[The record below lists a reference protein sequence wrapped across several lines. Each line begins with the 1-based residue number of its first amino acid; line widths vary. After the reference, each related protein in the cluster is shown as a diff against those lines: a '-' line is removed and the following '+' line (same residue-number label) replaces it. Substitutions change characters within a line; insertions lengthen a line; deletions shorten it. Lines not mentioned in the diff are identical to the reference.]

1 MIQDI
6 RVVVGIDLG
15 VKYSAFAFAHKSNP
29 NDIIVHDHR
38 SGWLDF
44 KIPTA
49 LKYDESF
56 NLISWG
62 YSALSQ
68 KPNRKKKS
76 FETKPVENF
85 LLYLSQ
91 TNYEPYLPEGLHYKK
106 AITDYLKEMGNFIK
120 ETLMSYWPYHNF
132 FENVLIIMPI
142 PAEYNDKAIAIM
154 RECAYNAC
162 LINEKGSL
170 RLQFITKHEAAS
182 VHCINVLR
190 EYNISDGSTFIMIVD
205 CGSGTVELTTQKL
218 LENHKL
224 GEITERSGDYCGGY
238 FVDDEFINFLGRKVG
253 SSAIDHVRNNH
264 YGQLQYMIQEFCG
277 HVKFP
282 FTGQQEDFIP
292 FDLDLELLCPAIK
305 QYIKGSELDEM
316 ENMEWIIDL
325 NFDDVKAMFD
335 PVIERILQLI
345 RTQLNAIR
353 SCEAMILVGGF
364 SQSKYLQRRIKQEFN
379 QRNIN
384 IIIPAIPSI
393 TIVKGAVQY
402 GLIDRLLDKIKIVSP
417 RVFEKTYGVKVTRK
431 WNSSDPIELKL
442 SDGMINS
449 FLRIAKRG
457 DEIPSDTGI
466 SMIFS
471 SSFISRNNL
480 DLFVT
485 DEHNVK
491 YCNSPGVN
499 LIGTLKIHTPSTFNN
514 NAISITLFFDDT
526 TIKVVA
532 QEVDVKIGWKH
543 ETVLDNIY

>member
-1 MIQDI
+1 MEMTHDI
-6 RVVVGIDLG
+6 RIVVGIDFG
-15 VKYSAFAFAHKSNP
+15 VKHSTFAYAYKSTPSKIFVYNRWGF
-29 NDIIVHDHR
+29 I
-38 SGWLDF
+38 GQF
-44 KIPTA
+44 KTPTV

-162 LINEKGSL
+162 LINEKDSL

-264 YGQLQYMIQEFCG
+264 CGQLQYMIQEFCG

-393 TIVKGAVQY
+393 TIVKG
-402 GLIDRLLDKIKIVSP
+402 
-417 RVFEKTYGVKVTRK
+417 GVKVTRK